1 MLHHHHQRH
10 RPDRALSMVRRY
22 GPALAV
28 LVLVILM
35 GGGLW
40 WYKHAQPVATTLPP
54 SPYGL
59 TAVEQQTVLDYFA
72 AASARGDFEVTA
84 STLHR
89 WLLDKKPVLLIDV
102 RQPYGP
108 DGFDQGHIP
117 GAVNIPLQ
125 LFGQELLAAAGK
137 THPGATVQGQTA
149 PINFFRLPRNEPIVV
164 MCYDGDGGEMTP
176 ALLRLLGYQAFGLRW
191 GVAGW
196 NQILDVWPN
205 PAFVAPFPV
214 ARGASTL
221 RLATAP
227 SGPYQLGP
235 AFAPALAAFYN
246 NLNRVYPPGYGRPW
260 TISAAQLYSELRAPD
275 PPVVVDLRSPSAY
288 AAGHIPGS
296 LNIPFQDLGGN
307 LNALPGVSRKIVLV
321 SATLQASAQAC
332 AILRILGYRAYVLKQ
347 GLATWNPQFPP
358 PANLPHYP
366 LVMGAGPQ

>member
-1 MLHHHHQRH
+1 
-10 RPDRALSMVRRY
+10 MVRRY
-22 GPALAV
+22 GLALAA

-40 WYKHAQPVATTLPP
+40 WYKHVQPVATRLPP

-59 TAVEQQTVLDYFA
+59 TVAEQQTVLNYFTA
-72 AASARGDFEVTA
+72 AAAQGDFEVAA
-84 STLHR
+84 STLHQ

-137 THPGATVQGQTA
+137 TAEGGQGQTA
-149 PINFFRLPRNEPIVV
+149 PAKFFPLPRNEPIVV

-176 ALLRLLGYQAFGLRW
+176 ALLRLLGYHAFGLRW

-196 NQILDVWPN
+196 NQVLDVWPS
-205 PAFVAPFPV
+205 PAFVAPLPV
-214 ARGASTL
+214 ARGVSTL
-221 RLATAP
+221 RLASAP
-227 SGPYQLGP
+227 SGPYQLGS
-235 AFAPALAAFYN
+235 AFAPALAVFYN
-246 NLNRVYPPGYGRPW
+246 SLNRVYPPGYGRPW
-260 TISAAQLYSELRAPD
+260 TISAAQLYAELRAPD

-307 LNALPGVSRKIVLV
+307 LNALPGVSRQIVLV

-358 PANLPHYP
+358 PANLSHYP
-366 LVMGAGPQ
+366 LVTGAGRQ

>member
-1 MLHHHHQRH
+1 
-10 RPDRALSMVRRY
+10 MVRRY
-22 GPALAV
+22 GPALAA
-28 LVLVILM
+28 LVLVMLV

-40 WYKHAQPVATTLPP
+40 WYKNAQPVATTLPP

-59 TAVEQQTVLDYFA
+59 TVAEQQTVLNYFT
-72 AASARGDFEVTA
+72 AASAQGGFEVTA
-84 STLHR
+84 STLHQ

-108 DGFDQGHIP
+108 AGYNHGHIA

-125 LFGQELLAAAGK
+125 AFGQELLATHTYTAAIK
-137 THPGATVQGQTA
+137 TYGGGLGQIKAA
-149 PINFFRLPRNEPIVV
+149 PIRFFPLPKNEPIVV

-176 ALLRLLGYQAFGLRW
+176 ALMRLLGYQAYGLRW

-205 PAFVAPFPV
+205 PAFVAPLPV
-214 ARGASTL
+214 VRGASTL
-221 RLATAP
+221 RLAPAP

-235 AFAPALAAFYN
+235 SLAPALATFYQ
-246 NLNRVYPPGYGRPW
+246 NLNRIYPPGYGRPY
-260 TISAAQLYSELRAPD
+260 TIVAEQLYSELAAPN
-275 PPVVVDLRSPSAY
+275 PPLVVDLRSPSAY

-296 LNIPFQDLGGN
+296 LNIPFKDLGGN
-307 LNALPGVSRKIVLV
+307 LNKLPGGSRQIVLV

-347 GLATWNPQFPP
+347 GLATWNPEFAA

-366 LVMGAGPQ
+366 LVTGAAPQ